1 MEKEILKSAIEFV
14 EINKLDKEYNFDS
27 LYDDLM
33 QDFKYKKNKQKY
45 FDCIS
50 DMHKEL
56 KNLFI

>member
-1 MEKEILKSAIEFV
+1 MEKEILESAKTYV
-14 EINKLDKEYNFDS
+14 EMNKDDRDYDFNS

-33 QDFKYKKNKQKY
+33 QEFKYKKNKQKY